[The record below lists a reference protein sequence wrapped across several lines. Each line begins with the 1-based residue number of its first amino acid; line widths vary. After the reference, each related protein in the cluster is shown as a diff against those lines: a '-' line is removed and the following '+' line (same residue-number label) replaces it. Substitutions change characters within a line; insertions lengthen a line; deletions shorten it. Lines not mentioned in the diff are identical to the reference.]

1 MAPEVSLHRS
11 LYDAGAV
18 EAVASLY
25 AGVARVTVL
34 PAEHELTV
42 RFEQVDPDVADV
54 LVDHFCNHVLAETVV
69 RRNQAE
75 ATLRGDGG
83 GAT

>member
-11 LYDAGAV
+11 LYDGGAV

-25 AGVARVTVL
+25 AGVAQVTVL
-34 PAEHELTV
+34 PSEHEVTV

-54 LVDHFCNHVLAETVV
+54 VVDHFCNHALVETVV